1 MRSVLLRA
9 FACLLILGGGAV
21 ALTPAL
27 GWQVVVALS
36 TIIAVAINAYWRDRQ
51 LRRLHREW
59 REAVARE
66 RRLTPEEFEQHFG
79 QLPTDGEG

>member
-9 FACLLILGGGAV
+9 FACLLILGVGAS
-21 ALTPAL
+21 ATAPAL
-27 GWQVVVALS
+27 GWQVAVALS
-36 TIIAVAINAYWRDRQ
+36 ATVAVAINAYWRDRQ
-51 LRRLHREW
+51 LKRLGREW
-59 REAVARE
+59 RETVARE